1 MLKRSRFLPK
11 QSLLD
16 LYFKVIFPSVIYAL
30 PVWDGFT
37 CKDNFNSLE
46 RLHCRAA
53 RIIYRLVKDKPSIN
67 VLKEKWNT
75 LFYRYKLSVVKLIYK
90 IYGDLTLP
98 IMSHIIEKNG
108 SKYNLKNKN

>member
-1 MLKRSRFLPK
+1 M

-16 LYFKVIFPSVIYAL
+16 LYFKAIFPAVIYAL
-30 PVWDGFT
+30 PVWGGFT

-53 RIIYRLVKDKPSIN
+53 RIIYRLVKDKPSVN

-90 IYGDLTLP
+90 IYRDLTLP

>member
-1 MLKRSRFLPK
+1 MGVTIDNKLNWIQHIMEVKKGFVCKLNMLKRSRFLPK

-53 RIIYRLVKDKPSIN
+53 RIIYRLAKDKLSTD
-67 VLKEKWNT
+67 VLKDAK
-75 LFYRYKLSVVKLIYK
+75 
-90 IYGDLTLP
+90 
-98 IMSHIIEKNG
+98 
-108 SKYNLKNKN
+108 